1 MVRTQLE
8 VEVEV
13 ESTTGEI
20 EPMVTI
26 EEEED
31 VVLFWD
37 NGRKSKSVRELAS
50 GAVDGKK
57 EDQLILSYYR
67 LVMKDNMYCI
77 LSQHFNDIF
86 TDMVYVFICNS
97 QK

>member
-1 MVRTQLE
+1 MVRTQME

-13 ESTTGEI
+13 ENPTGEI

-37 NGRKSKSVRELAS
+37 NGRKSKSVRELAA
-50 GAVDGKK
+50 GALEGTK
-57 EDQLILSYYR
+57 EDQSILSYYR
-67 LVMKDNMYCI
+67 YSFLSVIFLIYSIYDLYYHKIYKCI
-77 LSQHFNDIF
+77 E
-86 TDMVYVFICNS
+86 
-97 QK
+97 